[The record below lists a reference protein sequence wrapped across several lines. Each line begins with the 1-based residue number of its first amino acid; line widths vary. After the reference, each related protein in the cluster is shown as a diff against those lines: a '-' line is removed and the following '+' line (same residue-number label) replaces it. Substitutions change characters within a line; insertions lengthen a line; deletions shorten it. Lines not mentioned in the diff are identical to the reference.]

1 MTTLS
6 QTINSVRENII
17 NNHFNASLAQL
28 TEQVEFQPFQTSFTI
43 NAGCTNLEMTNEISR
58 RFAKNGLKSVVQQN
72 GVMKTGFSILLTVPL
87 ENSSEE
93 N

>member
-1 MTTLS
+1 MTTLI
-6 QTINSVRENII
+6 QTINSVRESII
-17 NNHFNASLAQL
+17 NSHYNACLAQL
-28 TEQVEFQPFQTSFTI
+28 TELVELQPFQTSFTI
-43 NAGCTNLEMTNEISR
+43 GAGCTNLEMTNEISR

-87 ENSSEE
+87 ETSNEE